1 MFNSLVRS
9 TMSTLVSVFHRTIVT
24 VVAILTIFIAVADAQ
39 LPTPVRDSSG
49 CATLPIPPYSSLKS
63 DTVLPDPFRFMDGTR
78 MTSTGQWA
86 CRRAEIAALAQ
97 EFIYGYKQNTP
108 YSATTDSMSGNTLIV
123 TVTDSGRT
131 ISFSCSITY
140 PSSGSAPYPAM
151 IGVGGSFLN
160 NSLLSSMG
168 VAVINFPCDDI
179 AQQVDGNSRGKGKF
193 YTLYGSGHSAGAL
206 MAWAWGVDRLIDAI
220 EKNPATKIDPTRL
233 GVTGCSRNGKGALCV
248 GAFDERI
255 KLVIPQE
262 SGSGGDASWRVSDY
276 NFAHGQAVQT
286 LHEIVNENVWFTKSF
301 SQFGYSSD
309 KLPLD
314 QHSIIAMVAPRA
326 ILCIENTILW
336 LGPESAW
343 CSAWGAWFLFDA
355 LGLYDH
361 MGFSQYGHQSSH
373 CGFQSV
379 QQPEVTAYVQ
389 KFLLGISTAD
399 TYIMNTNAGYSFVG
413 TRWINWDEPVL
424 TPVKE
429 SRGQL
434 SLPKG
439 FYLEPN
445 HPNPFNPSTT
455 ISFGI
460 AENVFV
466 SLKVHNS
473 LGQEI
478 AELAGR
484 EYSAGRHSV
493 TFNAS
498 YLASGIY
505 YCTLKAG
512 SYATAEKMIL
522 QK

>member
-1 MFNSLVRS
+1 MN
-9 TMSTLVSVFHRTIVT
+9 TLVLVFHRTIVS
-24 VVAILTIFIAVADAQ
+24 VVAILTVFIAIANAQ
-39 LPTPVRDSSG
+39 LPAPVRDSSG
-49 CATLPIPPYSSLKS
+49 CTPAIPSFSSLKS
-63 DTVLPDPFRFMDGTR
+63 DTVLPDPFRFMDGSR
-78 MTSTGQWA
+78 MTATSQWP

-97 EFIYGYKQNTP
+97 EFVYGYKQSTP
-108 YSATTDSMSGNTLIV
+108 YSATTASMSGNTLIV
-123 TVTDSGRT
+123 TVTDSGTT
-131 ISFSCSITY
+131 ISFNCAITY
-140 PSSGSAPYPAM
+140 PSTGSAPYPAM
-151 IGVGGSFLN
+151 IGVGGSFLS
-160 NSLLSSMG
+160 NSQLSSMG

-179 AQQVDGNSRGKGKF
+179 AAQADGYSRGKGKF

-220 EKNPATKIDPTRL
+220 EQTPASNIDPKRL

-248 GAFDERI
+248 GAFDERV

-276 NFAHGQAVQT
+276 NLAHGQTVQT

-301 SQFGYSSD
+301 SQFGYSVD

-361 MGFSQYGHQSSH
+361 MGFSQYTHQSSH

-379 QQPEVTAYVQ
+379 QQPEVTAFVQ
-389 KFLLGISTAD
+389 KFLLGNSTTD
-399 TYIMNTNAGYSFVG
+399 TYILKTDAGFSFVG

-424 TPVKE
+424 TSVNGPHDQ
-429 SRGQL
+429 GQQ
-434 SLPKG
+434 SVPRV
-439 FYLEPN
+439 FYLEPS

-460 AENVFV
+460 PEDAFV
-466 SLKVHNS
+466 SMKVYNS

-478 AELAGR
+478 TELAGR
-484 EYSAGRHSV
+484 KYFAGRHSV
-493 TFNAS
+493 MFNAS
-498 YLASGIY
+498 NLASGIY
-505 YCTLKAG
+505 YCTMKAG

>member
-1 MFNSLVRS
+1 MN
-9 TMSTLVSVFHRTIVT
+9 TLVAVFHRTIVPMALMVT
-24 VVAILTIFIAVADAQ
+24 LFSAVANAQ
-39 LPTPVRDSSG
+39 LSSPALDSSG
-49 CATLPIPPYSSLKS
+49 CNLPAIPSYASLKS
-63 DTVLPDPFRFMDGTR
+63 DTVLPDPFRFLDGTR
-78 MTSTGQWA
+78 MTKVSEWK
-86 CRRAEIAALAQ
+86 CRRAEIGALAQ
-97 EFIYGYKQNTP
+97 KFEYGDKPNTP
-108 YSATTDSMSGNTLIV
+108 YSATTDSMSGNNLIV
-123 TVTDSGRT
+123 TVTDSGKT

-140 PSSGSAPYPAM
+140 PSAGTAPYPAM

-160 NSLLSSMG
+160 NTQLSGMG

-179 AQQVDGNSRGKGKF
+179 AQQIDGNSRGKGKF
-193 YTLYGSGHSAGAL
+193 YTLYGSNHSAGAL

-220 EKNPATKIDPTRL
+220 EKTPAANIDPTRL

-248 GAFDERI
+248 GAFDERV

-276 NFAHGQAVQT
+276 EFNVTHQTVQT
-286 LHEIVNENVWFTKSF
+286 LHEIVSENVWFTPGF
-301 SQFGYSSD
+301 SQFNSTSD
-309 KLPLD
+309 RLPYD
-314 QHSIIAMVAPRA
+314 QHSIIAMIAPRA
-326 ILCIENTILW
+326 CLLIENTILW

-343 CSAWGAWFLFDA
+343 NCAWAAWFAFDA
-355 LGLYDH
+355 LGVGDH
-361 MGFSQYGHQSSH
+361 LGFSQYTHQSSH

-389 KFLLGISTAD
+389 KFLVGNGTAD
-399 TYIMNTNAGYSFVG
+399 TYILKTDAGYNYG
-413 TRWINWDEPVL
+413 GAKWITWDEPLL
-424 TPVKE
+424 TPVKG
-429 SRGQL
+429 SDGQGQQ

-460 AENVFV
+460 PENIVV
-466 SLKVHNS
+466 SLMVYNS

-478 AELAGR
+478 AELAGK
-484 EYSAGRHSV
+484 EYSAGKHSV

-498 YLASGIY
+498 NLASGIY
-505 YCTLKAG
+505 YCTMKAG
-512 SYATAEKMIL
+512 AYTTAKKMIF